1 MAWLMDLARA
11 VRSKNAGSYEIT
23 FDIIFDDPELYE
35 RVKHTEVI
43 DGEPF
48 AQLYHI
54 PLEQVFS
61 TTYDAAFAFKVTLPH
76 RVSASDAEGTEVY
89 GT

>member
-11 VRSKNAGSYEIT
+11 VRSMNAGSYEIT
-23 FDIIFDDPELYE
+23 FDITFDDPELYE
-35 RVKHTEVI
+35 RAKHTEVI
-43 DGEPF
+43 DGEAF

-61 TTYDAAFAFKVTLPH
+61 TIYDAAFAFKMALPH
-76 RVSASDAEGTEVY
+76 RVSAGDAEGTEVY